1 MPAIL
6 DIFFFFYAI
15 FYTVMIMVLDFA
27 VAGNFCACLCTFG
40 YLMYLCSGV
49 SVEFG
54 LVFLLDC
61 CFASLCRSN
70 KLSKD
75 NKRKGGGFTMLCSLS
90 PQLQNFVGVS
100 ELSRT
105 GVICS

>member
-1 MPAIL
+1 MLAIY
-6 DIFFFFYAI
+6 ICCANSYSAI
-15 FYTVMIMVLDFA
+15 NIVLDSVVA
-27 VAGNFCACLCTFG
+27 VVFCTYLCTFG
-40 YLMYLCSGV
+40 HLMYIFWSV
-49 SVEFG
+49 VEFG
-54 LVFLLDC
+54 WVLLLDC
-61 CFASLCRSN
+61 FFASLCRSN

-75 NKRKGGGFTMLCSLS
+75 TKRKGGGFTKLCSLS